1 MRYYS
6 PKLRQA
12 LRLCLAQQQTGHSAV
27 FGLWRDRPADALE
40 LEHALRAERSW
51 WAAARAKLK
60 SFKPGLKASPACP
73 LMTPLLDK
81 QCCCANSSA

>member
-40 LEHALRAERSW
+40 LEHALRVEWSER
-51 WAAARAKLK
+51 
-60 SFKPGLKASPACP
+60 
-73 LMTPLLDK
+73 
-81 QCCCANSSA
+81 